1 MDGIPAQNMKELLYE
16 GLRDNSLELALKALN
31 AGAWTWHAG
40 TQNVSWNEQCYKLFG
55 LEPGPVSVEDMMNK
69 VIEDDKDRFLEMWN
83 RITSQPGWFEMEFRI
98 MTDEKVQWIRISGY
112 HISGENSEPNYAAG
126 AMVDITEEKYFNQ
139 KLHDANFTKDRFFSI
154 IAHDLRSPFTSILG
168 FSRLLNE
175 EYDDFSNDDRKM
187 MIKQIL
193 TSTETTFQLLDNLLT
208 WAKTQLG
215 RTSFNPE
222 YFDIESLIV
231 ETINLSI
238 AQAKIKGISLKVL
251 IADKSTVYADVNMI
265 RTVLRNLLSNS
276 IKFSYEGAMITIE
289 ASRVDDKARITIID
303 TGMGIEPKT
312 LKALFSLDEKV
323 CSTKGTANEKGTGLG
338 LILCKEF
345 VEKNGGAISV
355 ESAVG
360 EGSKFSFTIPLKG
373 DTA

>member
-1 MDGIPAQNMKELLYE
+1 MNVTPAQNIKKLVNE
-16 GLRDNSLELALKALN
+16 GLRDNTLDLALKALN
-31 AGAWTWHAG
+31 AGAWNWYAG
-40 TQNVSWNEQCYKLFG
+40 SDNISWNEQCYKLFN
-55 LEPGPVSVEDMMNK
+55 LEPGPVSIDDIREKVVE
-69 VIEDDKDRFLEMWN
+69 EDRERILDLWN
-83 RITSQPGWFEMEFRI
+83 RITSQPGWLEMEFRI
-98 MTDEKVQWIRISGY
+98 KAEDRIQWIRISGY
-112 HISGENSEPNYAAG
+112 HVIGENGEASYSAG
-126 AMVDITEEKYFNQ
+126 AMIDITEEKHFNK

-215 RTSFNPE
+215 RTPFNPE
-222 YFDIESLIV
+222 YFDIESLII

-238 AQAKIKGISLKVL
+238 PQAKIKGISLKVL
-251 IADKSTVYADVNMI
+251 LIDKSSVFADVNMI

-289 ASRVDDKARITIID
+289 AFKVDDKIRITVTD
-303 TGMGIEPKT
+303 TGTGIEPKT

-345 VEKNGGAISV
+345 VEKNGGSISV
-355 ESAVG
+355 ESIVG
-360 EGSKFSFTIPLKG
+360 EGSKFSFTIPLKDG
-373 DTA
+373 AA